1 MSNLQFFIRS
11 ACAHT
16 GSSPFKPAQSG
27 INFEWNS
34 EIQTQIFQD
43 SGDAE
48 DLNFL
53 KNLNNPP
60 EMTRNQS
67 DIRIVLIN
75 SGILIMQNTIFIHL
89 WPFCYAAELM
99 LTGGRFR
106 AVKFFSTH
114 GLFQDF
120 LEEIGNGWPVARS
133 SKICLCN
140 LFIICK
146 FLKNSK
152 LHKFIKF
159 KASTSIRRNKKYF
172 FDLKVFELAHCP
184 WYC

>member
-1 MSNLQFFIRS
+1 MKFGNSNSNIPRFRRSRRFKFF
-11 ACAHT
+11 
-16 GSSPFKPAQSG
+16 
-27 INFEWNS
+27 E
-34 EIQTQIFQD
+34 
-43 SGDAE
+43 
-48 DLNFL
+48 
-53 KNLNNPP
+53 NLNNPP
-60 EMTRNQS
+60 EMTRNQPE
-67 DIRIVLIN
+67 IN
-75 SGILIMQNTIFIHL
+75 RTSESYLLSLEFWLCKIQFSSFYD
-89 WPFCYAAELM
+89 PFVM

-114 GLFQDF
+114 RLFQDF

-152 LHKFIKF
+152 LQKFINF